1 MFALV
6 SVHIDMLSNKLSDR
20 AVIAERVHL
29 QYEREPASYVSSQKP
44 RESLVASKGFSDRE
58 GVARLVNDDS
68 TESPRRSAGVFAGQG

>member
-29 QYEREPASYVSSQKP
+29 QSRH
-44 RESLVASKGFSDRE
+44 
-58 GVARLVNDDS
+58 
-68 TESPRRSAGVFAGQG
+68 